1 MSDAH
6 YLQGIFV
13 VTLSISTVKILTG
26 TVKRTATAPPSSKT
40 LPTPSKRSQ
49 LNDAAMMVTHT
60 GSPVN
65 PVTAKALAT
74 KLSERNSNNIAV
86 SNCVSSSSSTVI
98 DVLKVQTVS
107 GPSSIPPLVT
117 IQMPVLQSGELELSQ
132 QVIDS
137 PLPSNFDSS
146 LPAFNIFKNE
156 PMEFVKEELIAL
168 PTFQPEPLDEG
179 KVRSDGI

>member
-1 MSDAH
+1 MSEAH
-6 YLQGIFV
+6 YLQWVLV

-86 SNCVSSSSSTVI
+86 SNVFSSNSTVI

-179 KVRSDGI
+179 KVRLDWI